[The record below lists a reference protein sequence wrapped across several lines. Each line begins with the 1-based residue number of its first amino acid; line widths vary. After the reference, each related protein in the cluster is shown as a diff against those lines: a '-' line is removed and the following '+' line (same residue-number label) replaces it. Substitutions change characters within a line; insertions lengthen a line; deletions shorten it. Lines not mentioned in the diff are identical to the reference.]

1 MFCRCQVRMYILL
14 LLDRMF
20 YVRLFGPLVNSVA
33 QIVYFLIDYL
43 ENGTLK
49 FLTIIVLL
57 FIFFFSDFTS
67 EFILRFIHITMCYKR
82 VQHRC
87 IYVREKSLFFHCI
100 LLKINCKVDYFVAI
114 KIYVLKHKK
123 FIL

>member
-1 MFCRCQVRMYILL
+1 MYILL

-57 FIFFFSDFTS
+57 FIFFFF
-67 EFILRFIHITMCYKR
+67 FILF
-82 VQHRC
+82 
-87 IYVREKSLFFHCI
+87 S
-100 LLKINCKVDYFVAI
+100 
-114 KIYVLKHKK
+114 
-123 FIL
+123 

>member
-1 MFCRCQVRMYILL
+1 MYILL

-57 FIFFFSDFTS
+57 FIFLFYSVQLSSVAQSSPTLCDQMNHNTS
-67 EFILRFIHITMCYKR
+67 GLPVHHQLQESTQTH
-82 VQHRC
+82 VH
-87 IYVREKSLFFHCI
+87 
-100 LLKINCKVDYFVAI
+100 
-114 KIYVLKHKK
+114 
-123 FIL
+123 

>member
-1 MFCRCQVRMYILL
+1 MYILL

-20 YVRLFGPLVNSVA
+20 HVRLFGPLVNSVA

-57 FIFFFSDFTS
+57 FLFLFYS
-67 EFILRFIHITMCYKR
+67 
-82 VQHRC
+82 VQLSS
-87 IYVREKSLFFHCI
+87 VAQSSLT
-100 LLKINCKVDYFVAI
+100 L
-114 KIYVLKHKK
+114 
-123 FIL
+123 